1 MRIMG
6 LDVGGKTIGVA
17 LSDEM
22 GLTAQGLKVIKR
34 AWIKKDIEEVL
45 KLVDDY
51 SIKEIVIGLP
61 VNMDGTIGPQAQV
74 VLRFID
80 SLRGGTTVPV
90 IPWDE
95 RLSTVAVT
103 RVLLEGGVRR
113 EKRKGVVDKLSAVY
127 ILQGYLDRKR
137 NIHVPPGHKG

>member
-22 GLTAQGLKVIKR
+22 GLTAQGLKVVKR

-51 SIKEIVIGLP
+51 SIKEIVVGLP

-137 NIHVPPGHKG
+137 KTGIL

>member
-17 LSDEM
+17 LSDEL

-34 AWIKKDIEEVL
+34 IGMKKDIEGVL

-51 SIKEIVIGLP
+51 SIKEIVVGLP

-80 SLRGGTTVPV
+80 KLKGETTVPV

-127 ILQGYLDRKR
+127 ILQGYLDRKVMG
-137 NIHVPPGHKG
+137 NL